1 MHLNMSYLEVKQLPI
16 RYRRWFLDRI
26 VKHFKEQ
33 NERLNKDK
41 NNRNESDD
49 LASLA
54 DFEKQ
59 VNSKFT

>member
-33 NERLNKDK
+33 NERLNKDR
-41 NNRNESDD
+41 NTSNESND

>member
-16 RYRRWFLDRI
+16 RYRRWFIDRI
-26 VKHFKEQ
+26 VKHFKDQ
-33 NERLNKDK
+33 NDRYNKDK
-41 NNRNESDD
+41 TKNKNDD
-49 LASLA
+49 RRSFS

>member
-1 MHLNMSYLEVKQLPI
+1 MSYLEVKQLPI

-41 NNRNESDD
+41 NARNENND

>member
-41 NNRNESDD
+41 NTRNENND

>member
-1 MHLNMSYLEVKQLPI
+1 MSYLEVKQLPI

>member
-33 NERLNKDK
+33 NERLNKNK
-41 NNRNESDD
+41 NPSNESND

>member
-1 MHLNMSYLEVKQLPI
+1 MSYLEVKQLPI

-41 NNRNESDD
+41 NTSNESND